1 MLDVL
6 LAAAEAGVPS
16 QSQTAGSDSQTSFPP
31 EAPKEGTITTS
42 RGLLDS
48 EAEPVSKRL
57 RMSDVQRFDQLWRQA
72 VEENMIVECDLT
84 RSLKALASASLGQ
97 QSAGGAPAQGTCL

>member
-16 QSQTAGSDSQTSFPP
+16 QSQTAGSDSQTTSPLEPP
-31 EAPKEGTITTS
+31 PKGGTVTTS

-97 QSAGGAPAQGTCL
+97 QSM